1 MIEAST
7 ALNILC
13 TNINSCCKGRGKTC
27 HGYIWRFTDEKI
39 EKIVNIEEYLKV
51 KKPINRKTQECK
63 RVAQYSIYDEFI
75 KIWNSS
81 SEATEYYSGAKN
93 TTNIQACCRGAK
105 KSAFGFKWKYVD

>member
-1 MIEAST
+1 MEELELKVNKEVNKAEVEMLAQES
-7 ALNILC
+7 
-13 TNINSCCKGRGKTC
+13 KKV
-27 HGYIWRFTDEKI
+27 TDEKI